1 MIDLTP
7 TTDRTRAVASSVRDD
22 QLDATTPMPGTS
34 VRELVN
40 HLLGLSVAFRDAA
53 AKVEGPT
60 TSTPPAKVTEPLPK
74 GWRAA
79 LDRRLAE
86 LADAWKDD
94 SAWEGTT
101 TAGGVTMP
109 AEVMGLVALDE
120 VLLHGWDL
128 ARATGQPYEPS
139 DAEAEAVLPVV
150 TPSPD
155 DPDGSGREGLFGP
168 VVEVGDDA
176 PPFHRTLGLAGRD
189 PHWTARG

>member
-7 TTDRTRAVASSVRDD
+7 TTDRTRAVAAAVRDD

-34 VRELVN
+34 VRDLVN

-60 TSTPPAKVTEPLPK
+60 TSTPPAKVTEPLPG
-74 GWRAA
+74 GWRAQ

-86 LADAWKDD
+86 LAEAWKDD

-101 TAGGVTMP
+101 TAGGVTSP

-120 VLLHGWDL
+120 VLIHGWDL
-128 ARATGQPYEPS
+128 ARATGQPYAPS
-139 DAEAEAVLPVV
+139 DAEAETVLPVV

-168 VVEVGDDA
+168 VVEVDEDA
-176 PPFHRTLGLAGRD
+176 PPFHKTLGLAGRD
-189 PHWTARG
+189 PHWSPPG